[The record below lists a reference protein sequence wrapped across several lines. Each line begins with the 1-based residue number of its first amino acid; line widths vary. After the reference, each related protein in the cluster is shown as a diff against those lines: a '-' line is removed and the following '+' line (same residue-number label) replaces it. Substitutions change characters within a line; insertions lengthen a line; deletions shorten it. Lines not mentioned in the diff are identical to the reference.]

1 MTTARD
7 QWHHARRPP
16 SAVIA
21 ASSSRLSRSFSGTP
35 HERVAAAL
43 VVLETDSL
51 ETVDEVTVV
60 GRARFD
66 HMPGL
71 LSFREMPVL
80 LDALARSRHEPDL
93 IVCDGHGYAHP
104 RRAGLACQLGQWT
117 DIATSAEPSSR

>member
-1 MTTARD
+1 
-7 QWHHARRPP
+7 
-16 SAVIA
+16 
-21 ASSSRLSRSFSGTP
+21 
-35 HERVAAAL
+35 VAAAL